1 MALQIDSQLPLN
13 DGHFIPR
20 LGLGVYE
27 MRSGAK
33 SVETI
38 AYALKEGYRHL
49 DTASLY
55 KNEAE
60 VGEAVR
66 ASGLNRE
73 DVFVT
78 TKLWNSDHGYDSALK
93 AFEISLNLMKLD
105 YVDLYLIHWPVMQG
119 RLESWKALEK
129 LHEEGSCKSIGV
141 SNYMVSHIEELL
153 KEVTVVPAVNQIE
166 LHPFNYTHRKPVIEC
181 CQEHNIGVECYSP
194 LTKGMRL
201 GDPELLKFAERYD
214 RSTAQMLI
222 RWGLQ
227 KGFITIPKSA
237 RPERILENANVFDFS
252 ISNEDMDALDALNE
266 NYNCTWD
273 PTDEP

>member
-1 MALQIDSQLPLN
+1 MSLQLDSQFPLN
-13 DGHFIPR
+13 NGHSIPR

-38 AYALKEGYRHL
+38 ATALKKGYRHL
-49 DTASLY
+49 DTARFY
-55 KNEAE
+55 NNEAE

-78 TKLWNSDHGYDSALK
+78 TKLWNSDHGYDSALRALEK
-93 AFEISLNLMKLD
+93 SLNLMKFD
-105 YVDLYLIHWPVMQG
+105 YVDLYLIHWPVVNE
-119 RLESWKALEK
+119 RLDSWRALEK
-129 LHEEGSCKSIGV
+129 LYEEGSCKSIGV
-141 SNYMVSHIEELL
+141 SNYMVQHLEELFD
-153 KEVTVVPAVNQIE
+153 KSEVIPAVNQIE
-166 LHPFNYTHRKPVIEC
+166 LHPFNYAQRKSVIEL
-181 CQEHNIGVECYSP
+181 CQKHNICVECYSP

-201 GDPELLKFAERYD
+201 SDPGLVNFAERYD

-227 KGFITIPKSA
+227 KGFVTIPKSA
-237 RPERILENANVFDFS
+237 HPERILENANVFDFS
-252 ISNEDMDALDALNE
+252 IRDEDMTALEALNE
-266 NYNCTWD
+266 NYSCTWD
-273 PTDEP
+273 PSDEP

>member
-1 MALQIDSQLPLN
+1 MPLQLN
-13 DGHFIPR
+13 SLIELNNGKTMPR

-38 AYALKEGYRHL
+38 AYALQKGYRHL

-55 KNEAE
+55 NNEAE

-66 ASGLNRE
+66 TSGLSRE

-78 TKLWNSDHGYDSALK
+78 TKLWNGDHGYDSALK
-93 AFEISLNLMKLD
+93 AFEKSLKLMKFD
-105 YVDLYLIHWPVMQG
+105 YVDLYLIHWPVPQG
-119 RLESWKALEK
+119 RLESWRAFEK
-129 LHEEGSCKSIGV
+129 LYAEGSCKAIGV
-141 SNYMVSHIEELL
+141 SNYMVQHIDELH
-153 KEVTVVPAVNQIE
+153 KQANVVPAVNQIE
-166 LHPFNYTHRKPVIEC
+166 LHPFNYTQRKPVIEL
-181 CQEHNIGVECYSP
+181 CQKHNICVECYSP

-201 GDPELLKFAERYD
+201 RDPGLVEIAKRYD
-214 RSTAQMLI
+214 RSTAQILI

-227 KGFITIPKSA
+227 KGFVTIPKSA

-252 ISNEDMDALDALNE
+252 IGEDDMIALETLNE
-266 NYNCTWD
+266 NYSCTWD